1 MEVFERWRS
10 WADAEELLRGLVQR
24 EDLRT
29 LRAAFAFAAAFH
41 SDQRRAG
48 GAPYTEHLLRTT
60 EILVEGAGILDRD
73 TLVTALLQDV
83 VEETP
88 VTFGTLTER
97 FGPEVANL
105 VGWVTEQ
112 PPAPDERE
120 ATARRRYLV
129 RLQSAPSE
137 AILVKLADRLS
148 SVQHLDD
155 EPDEARQR
163 SCYLETVTWIVPLT
177 AAHPWFATQYAA
189 WQQQF
194 AHLAPMPRK
203 ARPDELGLGRT

>member
-1 MEVFERWRS
+1 MEMFERWRS
-10 WADAEELLRGLVQR
+10 WADAEELLRGLVQT

-41 SDQRRAG
+41 GDQRRHG
-48 GAPYTEHLLRTT
+48 GAPHTEHLLRTA

-73 TLVTALLQDV
+73 TLATALLQDV

-97 FGPEVANL
+97 FGPEIANL
-105 VGWVTEQ
+105 VGWVTRQ

-120 ATARRRYLV
+120 ATARQRYLV
-129 RLQSAPSE
+129 RLRSAPPE
-137 AILVKLADRLS
+137 AVLVKLAGWLN
-148 SVQHLDD
+148 SVQRLED
-155 EPDEARQR
+155 EPDKARQR
-163 SCYLETVTWIVPLT
+163 SRYMETVTWIVPLT
-177 AAHPWFATQYAA
+177 AGHPWFAKQYAT

-194 AHLAPMPRK
+194 EHLAPMPRK
-203 ARPDELGLGRT
+203 ARPEELGMGPA